1 MAGRLGRPLAIVLFG
16 DLVVSD
22 AGPGRKA
29 RMEFHEF
36 NHQYA
41 IACDRVRTG
50 ETTDVEAE
58 QHRLQAMVTS
68 LPTDHDQQVA
78 RSLIATLPQDTA
90 PPPPPSPE
98 MTEALQIQDS
108 AFFAGGTKEECL
120 AVLADARKKIWE
132 IADRAGGDSAR
143 IRGLTRM
150 LEHKEN
156 SLTEDLPWEDPRPD
170 DLPDR

>member
-1 MAGRLGRPLAIVLFG
+1 
-16 DLVVSD
+16 
-22 AGPGRKA
+22 
-29 RMEFHEF
+29 MEFHEF
-36 NHQYA
+36 NQAYR
-41 IACDRVRTG
+41 IARARLRTG
-50 ETTDVEAE
+50 ETSDLEAE
-58 QHRLQAMVTS
+58 QQRLQALVAS
-68 LPTDHDQQVA
+68 LPTEHDQQVA
-78 RSLIATLPQDTA
+78 RSLIATLPEDTA

-108 AFFAGGTKEECL
+108 AFFAGGTKEERL

-132 IADRAGGDSAR
+132 IADRAGKDSAS